1 MATAI
6 GLGIGVSFAPP
17 MLPDI
22 WAGTAPPP
30 GYRWDYVYDDVTG
43 AIVTDDATGT
53 PVVGL
58 VGI

>member
-1 MATAI
+1 
-6 GLGIGVSFAPP
+6 

-22 WAGTAPPP
+22 WAGTPPP
-30 GYRWDYVYDDVTG
+30 AGYRWDYVYDDVTG